1 MMCAFRVFPL
11 GLCCWRFGQAIAA
24 MRVNSTT
31 LVCFVGSAHFQQYR
45 ARLHVVRYAVRISA
59 LQHFTCGTICGR
71 CILESQRLVK
81 LATRARVSGWLG
93 LRLMLR
99 VLAIFFGCGCRVC
112 ACMLQDGSAGAC
124 VAADW
129 THTPGAVASC
139 VCVCLCVF
147 VFVFTVCVCMCMCQF
162 SRQHIECARHQSAAV
177 ALVVVRTALHLARLT
192 GSWLS
197 A

>member
-45 ARLHVVRYAVRISA
+45 ARLHVVRYAVRISV

-71 CILESQRLVK
+71 CILESKARETSHESESQWLDW
-81 LATRARVSGWLG
+81 LAFDAACSLH
-93 LRLMLR
+93 
-99 VLAIFFGCGCRVC
+99 FFGCGCRVC